1 MNDKDENNILLN
13 CKFIL
18 DGIRQLNEITT
29 FKEIKVYNDID
40 TSLRIEKKVGGSN
53 TSLPQMILSLEE
65 ILHAF
70 TSYLTISE
78 PNTLEF
84 KS

>member
-13 CKFIL
+13 SKFIL
-18 DGIRQLNEITT
+18 DGIRQLNESTS

-40 TSLRIEKKVGGSN
+40 TSLRIEKKVGTNNQSQ
-53 TSLPQMILSLEE
+53 PQVLLTLEE

>member
-1 MNDKDENNILLN
+1 MNDKDENSILLN
-13 CKFIL
+13 SKFIL
-18 DGIRQLNEITT
+18 DGIRQLNAITT

-40 TSLRIEKKVGGSN
+40 TSLKIEKKVGSSN
-53 TSLPQMILSLEE
+53 QSMPQVILNLEE